1 MPDHVPA
8 GIPSAISLS
17 CDIVRAYVGHNA
29 ISQGDLPA
37 LIRSTHAAVL
47 DLYAPAPAPAQKK
60 EPAVPINRSITRDAI
75 ICLEDGL
82 KFRSLK
88 RHLWA
93 EYRLT
98 PDDYRRKWGLAS
110 DYPMVAPAYSDVRSQ
125 LAKKSGLGRRG

>member
-1 MPDHVPA
+1 MPDHVLA

-47 DLYAPAPAPAQKK
+47 DLYAPAPAPAQTK

-88 RHLWA
+88 RHLWS
-93 EYRLT
+93 E
-98 PDDYRRKWGLAS
+98 YRRKWGLAS
-110 DYPMVAPAYSDVRSQ
+110 DYPMVAPAYSEVRSQ
-125 LAKKSGLGRRG
+125 LAKKSGLGRKG